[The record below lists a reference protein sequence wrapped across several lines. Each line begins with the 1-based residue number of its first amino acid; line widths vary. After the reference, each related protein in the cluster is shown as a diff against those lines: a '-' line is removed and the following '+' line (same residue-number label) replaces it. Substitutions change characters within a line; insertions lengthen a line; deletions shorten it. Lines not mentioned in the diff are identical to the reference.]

1 MNRLSIVLL
10 SCISILLLLGL
21 LMIYDITATE
31 ILDRKLEVST
41 QSMFL
46 KQLFISFAAILCG
59 IALYLIGYKKVI
71 SSSYTLLWIGGA
83 LLFLVYF
90 PHIGKQINGA
100 HRWISIFGVSCQ
112 PSEFMKYIIPMFF
125 IFYCKQHQGAITW
138 PVFCRLFGI
147 IAFFIGLIIFEP
159 DNGTAAILFMQLLVL
174 FFLAKINWKYWVIP
188 LCCLFSVAASFAIHM
203 KHVPD
208 RIRIYLHPELDILG
222 KGHQPYQAKL
232 AAGSGGMYGKGF
244 GASIQK
250 FNYLPEAKSDY
261 IAAIYAEEFGFIGM
275 LFLILLYMLIAL
287 IGFYIALHAKDMEG
301 FYLASVITFTI
312 CFQAFLNLGVVS
324 TLLPSKGTNLPFFSQ
339 GGSSLFANALAL
351 ALLLDIHR
359 KSEQKK
365 SLPLIMRT
373 QE

>member
-1 MNRLSIVLL
+1 MNRLSIILL
-10 SCISILLLLGL
+10 SCISTLLLLGL

-31 ILDRKLEVST
+31 ILDRKLQIST

-46 KQLFISFAAILCG
+46 KQLFISLAAILCG
-59 IALYLIGYKKVI
+59 IAVYLIGYKKVV
-71 SSSYTLLWIGGA
+71 SKSPALLWIGGA
-83 LLFLVYF
+83 SLFLVYF

-125 IFYCKQHQGAITW
+125 IFYCKQYKGVITW
-138 PVFCRLFGI
+138 PNFCRLFGI
-147 IAFFIGLIIFEP
+147 IAFFIGLILFEP
-159 DNGTAAILFMQLLVL
+159 DNGTAAILFMQILVL
-174 FFLAKINWKYWVIP
+174 FFLSKINWKYWVIP
-188 LCCLFSVAASFAIHM
+188 LFFLFAVGASFALHM

-208 RIRIYLHPELDILG
+208 RIRVYLHPELDILG

-232 AAGSGGMYGKGF
+232 AAGSGGMLGKGF

-261 IAAIYAEEFGFIGM
+261 IAAIYAEEFGFVGM
-275 LFLILLYMLIAL
+275 LFLILMYMVIA
-287 IGFYIALHAKDMEG
+287 IMGFYIALHARDIEG
-301 FYLASVITFTI
+301 FYLASIITFTI

-324 TLLPSKGTNLPFFSQ
+324 NLLPSKGTNLPFFSQ

-351 ALLLDIHR
+351 SLLLDIHR
-359 KSEQKK
+359 RSEEKK
-365 SLPLIMRT
+365 YLIQVGT
-373 QE
+373 YS

>member
-1 MNRLSIVLL
+1 MNRLSILLL

-21 LMIYDITATE
+21 LMIYNITATE

-46 KQLFISFAAILCG
+46 KQLFISFVAILCS
-59 IALYLIGYKKVI
+59 IAVYLIGYKKAVA
-71 SSSYTLLWIGGA
+71 SSFTLLWIGGV

-112 PSEFMKYIIPMFF
+112 PSEFMKYVIPMFF
-125 IFYCKQHQGAITW
+125 IFYCKQHKGVITW
-138 PVFCRLFGI
+138 PIFCRLFGI
-147 IAFFIGLIIFEP
+147 ITFFIGLILFEP

-188 LCCLFSVAASFAIHM
+188 LFFLFSVAASFAIHM

-275 LFLILLYMLIAL
+275 LFLILLYMVIAL
-287 IGFYIALHAKDMEG
+287 IGFYIALHARDMEG

-351 ALLLDIHR
+351 SLLLDIHR

-365 SLPLIMRT
+365 SLPLIMST
-373 QE
+373 Y